1 MRRRGAGNARRRRPA
16 RRVRAMEHD
25 SAGVSRRAFLRR
37 AAAGGAAAAAGGLA
51 GRWAPAW
58 AATGAVTLADV
69 GVGDPGGDWSK
80 FSGPTGWDVKLVAI
94 GNAPSTVLNVL
105 IAGGGTQIYDIVNIV
120 GGMQKPLVENN
131 LIEAIDTARLPNW
144 SKDTYIREFLSPG
157 KPGFDFIGYTGK
169 VYGVPTVLPGASF
182 AFLPEKP
189 GPPAAYGAY
198 FHAR

>member
-1 MRRRGAGNARRRRPA
+1 MRRRGAGSGRRRRPA
-16 RRVRAMEHD
+16 RRVRTMEHD
-25 SAGVSRRAFLRR
+25 GPGMSRREFLRR
-37 AAAGGAAAAAGGLA
+37 VAAGSAGLAAAGGLG

-58 AATGAVTLADV
+58 AAKGTVTFADV

-131 LIEAIDTARLPNW
+131 LIEAIYTARMPNW
-144 SKDTYIREFLSPG
+144 GKDTYIREFLAPG
-157 KPGFDFIGYTGK
+157 KPGFDFIGYKGN
-169 VYGVPTVLPGASF
+169 VYGVTTLPQGASF
-182 AFLPEKP
+182 AYLPQET
-189 GPPAAYGAY
+189 GPLDS
-198 FHAR
+198 